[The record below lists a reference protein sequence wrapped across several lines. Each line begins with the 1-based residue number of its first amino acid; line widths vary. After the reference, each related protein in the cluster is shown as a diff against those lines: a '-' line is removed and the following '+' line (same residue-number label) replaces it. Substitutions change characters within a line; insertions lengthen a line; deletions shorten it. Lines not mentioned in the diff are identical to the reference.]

1 MPKRKRLPSIS
12 EYEGLGSNPDNA
24 YIQKSRP
31 LQTLAETGLTLPE
44 FKILDAYLAR
54 IDSHNVDKRTVK
66 LEKGE
71 LERYLGLSRILKDDL
86 NQRLRHLFQTVEIK
100 DESKKKGF
108 TLINLFEKAEAEQDE
123 NGLWQITLTCT
134 QSAKEYIFNID
145 NIGYLRY
152 RLKNVINLTSR
163 YSYILFLYLVDNRF
177 RKTWKIDLSD
187 LKKLMNCTA
196 ERYTEF
202 KFFNSEIIKKCQN
215 EINEKTDLKFDYKP
229 VRKGRKVS
237 SIEFTVETLNEQIE
251 EQFYSDNI
259 SAPINLI
266 ECDEKENK
274 KSDADISS
282 TELSSSDC
290 DDKLLYYSE
299 ALDNQFTKEELKE
312 LVALVNKLYPDY
324 NDKQKYGCLNYSWY
338 KLLRYDEKKKI
349 KNKISYLM
357 TMITNDFNETHQKS
371 IKQDEKK
378 KRAEEV
384 AKKYEI
390 FTKI

>member
-1 MPKRKRLPSIS
+1 MPKRKKLPPIPDYEVIGSHS
-12 EYEGLGSNPDNA
+12 EKS
-24 YIQKSRP
+24 YIQKARP
-31 LQTLAETGLTLPE
+31 LQSLSATNLTLPE
-44 FKILDAYLAR
+44 LKILDAYLAR
-54 IDSHNVDKRTVK
+54 INSHNPDARYVRFD
-66 LEKGE
+66 KGE
-71 LERYLGLSRILKDDL
+71 LERLLGVTQLKKEDLSKRID
-86 NQRLRHLFQTVEIK
+86 NLFQVITIT
-100 DESKKKGF
+100 DEHKPTKFSK
-108 TLINLFEKAEAEQDE
+108 IALFSKAECEQDE
-123 NGLWQITLTCT
+123 NGQWQIDLAC
-134 QSAKEYIFNID
+134 SVEAMEYMFNID

-390 FTKI
+390 FTKV